1 MTDFVSLPQ
10 KIGGAIDRAL
20 CETFEKRE
28 REIPAGR
35 YVSLCFDDFP
45 KTAATVAAPMVEE
58 LGWRAT
64 YYVAGGFLGTT
75 RPQYGT
81 MFDDQ
86 DLHRLHQNGHDFGC
100 HTFDHIDCRTATS
113 EEIEEQCKRNLEFLA
128 RRGITDVKSF
138 AFPFGAANLTSKRIL
153 SNSEFALRGVKT
165 GLNRGRADLDMLR
178 ACGLQDNKGGTQ
190 KALKE
195 IETLKNS
202 DGWLIL
208 FTHDVQDKPSPW
220 GVTPEDYRELLAA
233 IDASGAEVITVGDMV
248 TRMQPYASQADLSI
262 AS

>member
-1 MTDFVSLPQ
+1 MPGFVSLPQ
-10 KIGGAIDRAL
+10 KIGGAIDRVL

-45 KTAATVAAPMVEE
+45 KSAATVAAPMIEQ

-64 YYVAGGFLGTT
+64 YYVSGGFRGTAQ
-75 RPQYGT
+75 PQYGT

-100 HTFDHIDCRTATS
+100 HTYDHIDCRTAPL
-113 EEIEEQCKRNLEFLA
+113 EEIEEQCTRNLEFLA
-128 RRGITDVKSF
+128 RRGITDVNSF
-138 AFPFGAANLTSKRIL
+138 AFPFGAANLASKRNL
-153 SNSEFALRGVKT
+153 SSSEFALRGVKT
-165 GLNRGRADLDMLR
+165 GLNRGRADLNMLR

-190 KALKE
+190 KALQD
-195 IETLKNS
+195 LKALQQS

-208 FTHDVQDKPSPW
+208 FTHDVQETPSPW
-220 GVTPEDYRELLAA
+220 GVTPEAYRELLAA
-233 IDASGAEVITVGDMV
+233 IDASGAEVVTVGDMV
-248 TRMQPYASQADLSI
+248 ERMKTDAPDALSKVS
-262 AS
+262 A